1 MAIDLTD
8 LLARAESDADVDTL
22 AAIRTARAWS
32 QRAVADAMGTSRTY
46 LCAVEAGRVAL
57 TASLRLRYLD
67 ALATLAEREA
77 AAVDR
82 LRAALAAPRHD
93 A

>member
-1 MAIDLTD
+1 MLTSRTVPPPVSLPDLID
-8 LLARAESDADVDTL
+8 
-22 AAIRTARAWS
+22 IRNDRGWS
-32 QRAVADAMGTSRTY
+32 QREVADVMGTSRTY
-46 LCAVEAGRVAL
+46 LCAVEAGRAPL
-57 TASLRLRYLD
+57 TASLRRRYLD